1 MAPAMPFSRQLR
13 LPFNDR
19 TAGPP
24 RRPDAP
30 TAGTDAVPRGLRV
43 AGARTP
49 LPAAPDLSARITR
62 VALSLENRA

>member
-1 MAPAMPFSRQLR
+1 MAPAMPFSRQLP

-19 TAGPP
+19 TAVPP

-30 TAGTDAVPRGLRV
+30 TAGTDAVPRGLR

-49 LPAAPDLSARITR
+49 LPAPPDLSARIAR

>member
-19 TAGPP
+19 MAGPP

-30 TAGTDAVPRGLRV
+30 IAGTDPVPRGLR
-43 AGARTP
+43 AGAITP
-49 LPAAPDLSARITR
+49 LPATPDLSARIAR
-62 VALSLENRA
+62 AALSLENRT